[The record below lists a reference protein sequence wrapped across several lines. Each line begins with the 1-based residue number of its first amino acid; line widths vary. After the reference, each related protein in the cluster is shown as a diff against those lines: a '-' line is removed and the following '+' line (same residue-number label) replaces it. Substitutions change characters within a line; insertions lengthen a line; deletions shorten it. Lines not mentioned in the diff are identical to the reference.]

1 MTVISAEIQE
11 VFDAIAN
18 DGYESSVELA
28 KSFLLMMPLSQR
40 DPLVDLCISED
51 YEDKSIYISWLDFD
65 VSLDIEL
72 PPKRLSLH
80 LWKNLISDGMSDEMS
95 EISNS
100 HQTHHY
106 FDVSDPQQITRCKQL
121 MIAWVS
127 AYPEA
132 GLYGF
137 IPLSKLV

>member
-80 LWKNLISDGMSDEMS
+80 LWKI
-95 EISNS
+95 
-100 HQTHHY
+100 
-106 FDVSDPQQITRCKQL
+106 
-121 MIAWVS
+121 
-127 AYPEA
+127 
-132 GLYGF
+132 
-137 IPLSKLV
+137 